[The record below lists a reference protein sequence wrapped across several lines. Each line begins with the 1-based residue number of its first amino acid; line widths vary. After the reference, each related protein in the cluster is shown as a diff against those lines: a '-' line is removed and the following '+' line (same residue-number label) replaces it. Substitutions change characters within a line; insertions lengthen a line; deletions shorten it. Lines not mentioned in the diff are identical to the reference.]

1 MLLLY
6 ELQKAGRTF
15 STLPRRL
22 STGVGPKYSDTLA
35 VSWPLSARR
44 RLHFALGPGLSQE
57 DIERTTET
65 TKEITKE
72 ETQMK
77 DEGKPS
83 QTAYSSA
90 EP

>member
-1 MLLLY
+1 MILLY

-15 STLPRRL
+15 SVPGPGGGQSKRGDETASTLPRRL

-57 DIERTTET
+57 DI
-65 TKEITKE
+65 
-72 ETQMK
+72 
-77 DEGKPS
+77 
-83 QTAYSSA
+83 
-90 EP
+90 